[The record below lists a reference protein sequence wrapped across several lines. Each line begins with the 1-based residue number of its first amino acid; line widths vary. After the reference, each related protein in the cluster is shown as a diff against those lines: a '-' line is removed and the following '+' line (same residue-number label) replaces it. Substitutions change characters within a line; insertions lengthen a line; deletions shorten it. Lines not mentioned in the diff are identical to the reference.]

1 MRNCI
6 KLDSL
11 TQLSSYD
18 ILGTTHTITY
28 DSQGNPT
35 TITNFAYKGVNYHH
49 ANLSWDGRA
58 LRTIEVYNA
67 SDVLVATISY
77 RYNDQGYRTEK
88 DIYEVAT
95 NTTQTITYTLSGD
108 KVLDESDGTYQL
120 VYTYD
125 YDGTIIRFYYDAN
138 SGDSVSGADYF
149 YLRNQQGDITA
160 IIDNGGNILV
170 KYRYDAYGNILGL
183 VDNSIGD
190 IISAMN
196 PYTYRG
202 YRYDSEIGY
211 YYLNSRY
218 YNPETGRFINADGM
232 LGEMGDIPSTNM
244 YAYCANNPVM
254 YVDPSGE
261 FIITL
266 SIVLWAAA
274 IGATSGGIIGSIY
287 GGFTAAANGQNIWAG
302 IGIGVI
308 SGAIMGAGAGVGAI
322 FLSPVLAGTSISVGT
337 TLLSMGSALSIGSG
351 IAFGSGAVA
360 GALSDAGSQ
369 YFNNQRVHDWGS
381 VGESALE
388 WGIIN
393 TANSFSCA
401 YLESLTSA
409 SAGLFSRMENSL
421 VSSISNFVY
430 GSYGLFIDA
439 MRGRNK

>member
-1 MRNCI
+1 MG
-6 KLDSL
+6 SL

-149 YLRNQQGDITA
+149 YLRNQQGDITT
-160 IIDNGGNILV
+160 IIDNGGNTVV

-183 VDNSIGD
+183 VDNSTGD
-190 IISAMN
+190 IISKMN

-218 YNPETGRFINADGM
+218 YNPEIGRFINADGM

-254 YVDPSGE
+254 YIDPSGNITAE
-261 FIITL
+261 SLIAATNWWNPVGWIAATVLVVEVILLVVATVEIFNDIKADIELKERIGVEVNESDTHNTNSPVYFPENPADFHPNGLLPVVREGTYNGPIITWML
-266 SIVLWAAA
+266 DDQIVFRYDSNISKKNGSHYHIND
-274 IGATSGGIIGSIY
+274 IGFVHFYSGDKIPEPYATIYFGG
-287 GGFTAAANGQNIWAG
+287 Q
-302 IGIGVI
+302 
-308 SGAIMGAGAGVGAI
+308 
-322 FLSPVLAGTSISVGT
+322 
-337 TLLSMGSALSIGSG
+337 
-351 IAFGSGAVA
+351 
-360 GALSDAGSQ
+360 
-369 YFNNQRVHDWGS
+369 
-381 VGESALE
+381 
-388 WGIIN
+388 
-393 TANSFSCA
+393 
-401 YLESLTSA
+401 
-409 SAGLFSRMENSL
+409 
-421 VSSISNFVY
+421 
-430 GSYGLFIDA
+430 
-439 MRGRNK
+439 K